1 MFALLAA
8 VAPARTQALYL
19 QNGMSEAAI
28 RDHEIQKNSDMIDF
42 CTTTYSSVRN
52 REYCIDVS
60 SAWPRACV
68 RGGAQT
74 GAQLCSCKHVV
85 GVPRG
90 AVLAECGLPS
100 LRRSCACVRRRRC
113 ILGGMTV
120 RVGMA
125 EICQAELQ
133 LPQHEEFASKTL
145 KAYPQRRVALQRLPT
160 SWSAVTLGVT
170 SQTCVGECSEERRA
184 DALV

>member
-60 SAWPRACV
+60 SAWSRACV
-68 RGGAQT
+68 RVGAHSCAWVHSCAVQSCC
-74 GAQLCSCKHVV
+74 GRALAALCCLDV
-85 GVPRG
+85 GCRV
-90 AVLAECGLPS
+90 CG
-100 LRRSCACVRRRRC
+100 CACV
-113 ILGGMTV
+113 
-120 RVGMA
+120 
-125 EICQAELQ
+125 
-133 LPQHEEFASKTL
+133 
-145 KAYPQRRVALQRLPT
+145 
-160 SWSAVTLGVT
+160 
-170 SQTCVGECSEERRA
+170 CVGAGVFWLE
-184 DALV
+184 

>member
-68 RGGAQT
+68 PDGAHSCARAHSCAAATMLWACLAAMCWLDVGCRVGGAPV
-74 GAQLCSCKHVV
+74 H
-85 GVPRG
+85 
-90 AVLAECGLPS
+90 
-100 LRRSCACVRRRRC
+100 ACV
-113 ILGGMTV
+113 G
-120 RVGMA
+120 A
-125 EICQAELQ
+125 
-133 LPQHEEFASKTL
+133 
-145 KAYPQRRVALQRLPT
+145 
-160 SWSAVTLGVT
+160 GVFWL
-170 SQTCVGECSEERRA
+170 E
-184 DALV
+184 

>member
-60 SAWPRACV
+60 SPGRARACEAG
-68 RGGAQT
+68 RKRA
-74 GAQLCSCKHVV
+74 H
-85 GVPRG
+85 
-90 AVLAECGLPS
+90 
-100 LRRSCACVRRRRC
+100 SCAAASMLWACLAALCWLDVGC
-113 ILGGMTV
+113 
-120 RVGMA
+120 RVCGA
-125 EICQAELQ
+125 PVHA
-133 LPQHEEFASKTL
+133 
-145 KAYPQRRVALQRLPT
+145 
-160 SWSAVTLGVT
+160 
-170 SQTCVGECSEERRA
+170 CVGAGVFWVE
-184 DALV
+184 